1 MTAPTASYPSRP
13 TPTPATPMRTFEN
26 EEFTAFHDRGGKVY
40 EDLHF
45 KRCTFISSS
54 VSITYDPANRTT
66 VRDVTLERC
75 RVVGS
80 SLRCAVVEDVLV
92 DGLQTSDLHQAWGAL
107 FKHVTLRGKIGR
119 LMVTRLISSRHRN
132 TPEQAAF
139 DEQREA
145 YYETI
150 DWALDISE
158 AEAVELELAGIPA
171 RLIRRDPETQAVVT
185 RQAALSGEWRQLGR
199 VQGTELGLG
208 IQELL
213 KWGGDDTVLVAH
225 RRSRNFK
232 QLLAGIQELRAA
244 GVAEP
249 D

>member
-1 MTAPTASYPSRP
+1 
-13 TPTPATPMRTFEN
+13 MRTFEN
-26 EEFTAFHDRGGKVY
+26 EEFTAFYDRGGNVY
-40 EDLHF
+40 EDLYF
-45 KRCTFISSS
+45 KKCTFISSS
-54 VSITYDPANRTT
+54 ISITYDPANRTT
-66 VRDVTLERC
+66 VRNVTLERC

-80 SLRCAVVEDVLV
+80 ALDCAVVEDVLV

-119 LMVTRLISSRHRN
+119 LMVTTLVSPRHRN
-132 TPEQAAF
+132 TPVQAAF

-158 AEAVELELAGIPA
+158 AEAVELQLSGIPA

-185 RQAALSGEWRQLGR
+185 RQAALRGEWRELQR
-199 VQGTELGLG
+199 VQETALGLG
-208 IQELL
+208 IQRML
-213 KWGGDDTVLVAH
+213 KRGDDDIVLVAE
-225 RRSRNFK
+225 RRARDFK
-232 QLLAGIQELRAA
+232 QVLAGIEELRAA

>member
-1 MTAPTASYPSRP
+1 
-13 TPTPATPMRTFEN
+13 MRTFEN
-26 EEFTAFHDRGGKVY
+26 DEFTAFYDRGGNVY

-45 KRCTFISSS
+45 KKCTFISSS
-54 VSITYDPANRTT
+54 ISITYDPANRTT
-66 VRDVTLERC
+66 VRNVTLERC

-80 SLRCAVVEDVLV
+80 ALDCAVVEDVLV

-119 LMVTRLISSRHRN
+119 LMVTPLISPRHRN

-185 RQAALSGEWRQLGR
+185 RQAALSGEWRELEP
-199 VQGTELGLG
+199 VKKTVLGLA
-208 IQELL
+208 IQQML
-213 KWGGDDTVLVAH
+213 KRGDDDTVLVAE
-225 RRSRNFK
+225 RRARDFK

>member
-1 MTAPTASYPSRP
+1 
-13 TPTPATPMRTFEN
+13 MRVFEK
-26 EEFTAFHDRGGKVY
+26 EEFTSFHDRGGNVY

-45 KRCTFISSS
+45 KRCAFVSSA
-54 VSITYDPANRTT
+54 VSITEEPANRTT
-66 VRDVTLERC
+66 VRNVTLERC

-80 SLRCAVVEDVLV
+80 SLHCAVVQDVLV
-92 DGLQTSDLHQAWGAL
+92 DGLETSDLHQAWGAL

-119 LMVTRLISSRHRN
+119 LMVTPLVGPRHLH
-132 TPEQAAF
+132 TPVQEAF
-139 DEQREA
+139 DKERDA
-145 YYETI
+145 YYRDV

-171 RLIRRDPETQAVVT
+171 RLIRRDSETQAVVT
-185 RQAALSGEWRQLGR
+185 RQAALPGEWRDLEH

-213 KWGGDDTVLVAH
+213 KWGADDIVLVAH
-225 RRSRNFK
+225 KRSRNFK
-232 QLLAGIQELRAA
+232 QLLAGIEELRAA

>member
-1 MTAPTASYPSRP
+1 
-13 TPTPATPMRTFEN
+13 MRTFEN
-26 EEFTAFHDRGGKVY
+26 EEFTAFHDEGGNVF
-40 EDLHF
+40 EDLVF
-45 KRCTFISSS
+45 RKCTFISSA
-54 VSITYDPANRTT
+54 VSITYDPAHRTT
-66 VRDVTLERC
+66 VRNVTLERC
-75 RVVGS
+75 RVQGS

-119 LMVTRLISSRHRN
+119 LMVTPLIGPRHLH

-139 DEQREA
+139 DKQREA
-145 YYETI
+145 FYENV

-171 RLIRRDPETQAVVT
+171 SLIRRDPETQAVVK
-185 RQAALSGEWRQLGR
+185 RQAALSGEWRQLDR
-199 VQGTELGLG
+199 VKGTELGLG

-213 KWGGDDTVLVAH
+213 KQGSDDIVLVAH

-232 QLLAGIQELRAA
+232 ELLEGIRELRAA

>member
-1 MTAPTASYPSRP
+1 
-13 TPTPATPMRTFEN
+13 MRTFEN
-26 EEFTAFHDRGGKVY
+26 DEFTAFYDRGGNVY

-45 KRCTFISSS
+45 KKCTFISSS
-54 VSITYDPANRTT
+54 ISITYDPANRTT
-66 VRDVTLERC
+66 VRNVTLERC

-80 SLRCAVVEDVLV
+80 ALDCAVVEHVLV

-119 LMVTRLISSRHRN
+119 LMVTPLISPRHRN

-185 RQAALSGEWRQLGR
+185 RQAALSGEWRELEP
-199 VQGTELGLG
+199 VKKTVLGLA
-208 IQELL
+208 IQQML
-213 KWGGDDTVLVAH
+213 KRGDDDTVLVAE
-225 RRSRNFK
+225 RRARDFK

>member
-1 MTAPTASYPSRP
+1 
-13 TPTPATPMRTFEN
+13 MRTFEN
-26 EEFTAFHDRGGKVY
+26 EEFTAFYDRGGNVY

-45 KRCTFISSS
+45 KKCTFVSSS
-54 VSITYDPANRTT
+54 ISITEDPANRTT
-66 VRDVTLERC
+66 VRNVTLERC

-80 SLRCAVVEDVLV
+80 AVDCAVVEDVLV

-119 LMVTRLISSRHRN
+119 LMVTPLVGPDLRN
-132 TPEQAAF
+132 TPVQAAF

-158 AEAVELELAGIPA
+158 AEAVELQLAGIPA
-171 RLIRRDPETQAVVT
+171 RLIRRDPETQAVIT
-185 RQAALSGEWRQLGR
+185 RQAALSGEWRELKL
-199 VQGTELGLG
+199 VQKTVLGLA
-208 IQELL
+208 INQML
-213 KWGGDDTVLVAH
+213 KRGDDDIVLVAE
-225 RRSRNFK
+225 RRARDFK
-232 QLLAGIQELRAA
+232 QVLAGIQELRAA

>member
-1 MTAPTASYPSRP
+1 
-13 TPTPATPMRTFEN
+13 MRTFEN
-26 EEFTAFHDRGGKVY
+26 EEFTAFYDRGGNVY

-45 KRCTFISSS
+45 RKCTFVSSS
-54 VSITYDPANRTT
+54 ISITEEPANRTT
-66 VRDVTLERC
+66 VRNVTLERC

-80 SLRCAVVEDVLV
+80 AVDCAVVEDVLV

-119 LMVTRLISSRHRN
+119 LMVTPLVGPDLRN
-132 TPEQAAF
+132 TPVQAAF

-158 AEAVELELAGIPA
+158 AEAVELQLAGIPA

-185 RQAALSGEWRQLGR
+185 RQAALSGEWRELER
-199 VQGTELGLG
+199 VQKTVLGLG
-208 IQELL
+208 IQQML
-213 KWGGDDTVLVAH
+213 KRGDDDIVLVAE
-225 RRSRNFK
+225 RRARDFK
-232 QLLAGIQELRAA
+232 QVLAGIEELRAA

-249 D
+249 E

>member
-1 MTAPTASYPSRP
+1 
-13 TPTPATPMRTFEN
+13 MRTFEN
-26 EEFTAFHDRGGKVY
+26 DEFTAFYDRGGNVY

-45 KRCTFISSS
+45 KKCTFISSS
-54 VSITYDPANRTT
+54 ISITYDPANRTT
-66 VRDVTLERC
+66 VRNVTLERC

-80 SLRCAVVEDVLV
+80 ALDCAVVEDVLV

-119 LMVTRLISSRHRN
+119 LMVTPLISPRHLN

-185 RQAALSGEWRQLGR
+185 RQAALSGEWRELEP
-199 VQGTELGLG
+199 VKKTVLGLA
-208 IQELL
+208 IQQML
-213 KWGGDDTVLVAH
+213 KRGDDDTVLVAE
-225 RRSRNFK
+225 RRARDFK

>member
-1 MTAPTASYPSRP
+1 
-13 TPTPATPMRTFEN
+13 MRTFEN
-26 EEFTAFHDRGGKVY
+26 EEFTSVYDRGGNVY
-40 EDLHF
+40 EGLHF
-45 KRCTFISSS
+45 RKCTFVSSGI
-54 VSITYDPANRTT
+54 SITEEPANRTT

-80 SLRCAVVEDVLV
+80 LLGCAVVEDVLV

-107 FKHVTLRGKIGR
+107 YKHVTLRGKIGW
-119 LMVTRLISSRHRN
+119 LMVNRLVGPRHRN
-132 TPEQAAF
+132 TPLQAAF

-145 YYETI
+145 YYRDV

-185 RQAALSGEWRQLGR
+185 RQAALSGEWRELER
-199 VQGTELGLG
+199 VQKTVLGVG
-208 IQELL
+208 IQQML
-213 KWGGDDTVLVAH
+213 KRGDDDIVLVAE
-225 RRSRNFK
+225 RRARDFK
-232 QLLAGIQELRAA
+232 RLLAGIQELRAA

>member
-1 MTAPTASYPSRP
+1 
-13 TPTPATPMRTFEN
+13 MRTFEN
-26 EEFTAFHDRGGKVY
+26 EEFTTFHDRGGNVY
-40 EDLHF
+40 EDLYF
-45 KRCTFISSS
+45 KKCTFISSS
-54 VSITYDPANRTT
+54 VSITDDPANRTL
-66 VRDVTLERC
+66 VRNVTLERC

-80 SLRCAVVEDVLV
+80 ALDCAVVEDVLV

-119 LMVTRLISSRHRN
+119 LMVTPLVGPRHRN
-132 TPEQAAF
+132 TPVQAAF

-145 YYETI
+145 YYRDV

-158 AEAVELELAGIPA
+158 AEAVELELAGVPA

-185 RQAALSGEWRQLGR
+185 RQAALSGEWRELEWVRKTALR
-199 VQGTELGLG
+199 VM
-208 IQELL
+208 IQQML
-213 KWGGDDTVLVAH
+213 KRGDDDTVLVAE
-225 RRSRNFK
+225 RRARDFK
-232 QLLAGIQELRAA
+232 KVLAGIEELRAA

>member
-1 MTAPTASYPSRP
+1 
-13 TPTPATPMRTFEN
+13 MRTFEN
-26 EEFTAFHDRGGKVY
+26 EEFTAFHDVGGNVY
-40 EDLHF
+40 EDLVF
-45 KRCTFISSS
+45 RKCTFISLAVS
-54 VSITYDPANRTT
+54 VTYDPANRTT
-66 VRDVTLERC
+66 ARNVTLERC
-75 RVVGS
+75 RVQGS

-119 LMVTRLISSRHRN
+119 LMVTPLISSRHRN

-185 RQAALSGEWRQLGR
+185 RQAALSGEWRELER
-199 VQGTELGLG
+199 VQQTVLGLG
-208 IQELL
+208 IQQML
-213 KWGGDDTVLVAH
+213 KRGDDDTVLVAE
-225 RRSRNFK
+225 RRARDFK
-232 QLLAGIQELRAA
+232 QLLAGIRELRAA

>member
-1 MTAPTASYPSRP
+1 
-13 TPTPATPMRTFEN
+13 MRTFEN
-26 EEFTAFHDRGGKVY
+26 EQFTSFYDDGGRVY

-45 KRCTFISSS
+45 RKCTFISSAI
-54 VSITYDPANRTT
+54 SITEEPANRTT
-66 VRDVTLERC
+66 VRNVTLERC
-75 RVVGS
+75 EVVGS
-80 SLRCAVVEDVLV
+80 ALHCAVVEDALV

-119 LMVTRLISSRHRN
+119 LMATPLIGPRHLQ

-145 YYETI
+145 FYESV
-150 DWALDISE
+150 DWARDISE
-158 AEAVELELAGIPA
+158 AEAVELELTGIPA
-171 RLIRRDPETQAVVT
+171 SLIRRDPETQVIVT

-213 KWGGDDTVLVAH
+213 KWGGDDIVLVAH

-232 QLLAGIQELRAA
+232 ELLEGIQQLRAA

>member
-1 MTAPTASYPSRP
+1 
-13 TPTPATPMRTFEN
+13 MRTFEN
-26 EEFTAFHDRGGKVY
+26 EEFTAFYDRGGNVY

-45 KRCTFISSS
+45 KKCTFISSS
-54 VSITYDPANRTT
+54 ISITYDPANRTT
-66 VRDVTLERC
+66 VRNVTLERC

-80 SLRCAVVEDVLV
+80 ALDCAVVEHVLV

-119 LMVTRLISSRHRN
+119 LMVTPLISPRHRN

-185 RQAALSGEWRQLGR
+185 RQAALSGEWRELEP
-199 VQGTELGLG
+199 VKKTVLGLA
-208 IQELL
+208 IQQML
-213 KWGGDDTVLVAH
+213 KRGDDDTVLVAE
-225 RRSRNFK
+225 RRARDFK

>member
-1 MTAPTASYPSRP
+1 
-13 TPTPATPMRTFEN
+13 MRTFEN
-26 EEFTAFHDRGGKVY
+26 EEFTAFYDRGGNVY

-45 KRCTFISSS
+45 KKCTFISSS
-54 VSITYDPANRTT
+54 ISITYDPANRTT
-66 VRDVTLERC
+66 VRNVTLERC

-80 SLRCAVVEDVLV
+80 ALDCAVVEDVLV

-119 LMVTRLISSRHRN
+119 LMVTPLISPRHLN

-185 RQAALSGEWRQLGR
+185 RQAALSGEWRELEP
-199 VQGTELGLG
+199 VKKTVLGLA
-208 IQELL
+208 IQQML
-213 KWGGDDTVLVAH
+213 KRGDDDTVLVAE
-225 RRSRNFK
+225 RRARDFK

>member
-1 MTAPTASYPSRP
+1 
-13 TPTPATPMRTFEN
+13 MRTFEN
-26 EEFTAFHDRGGKVY
+26 DQFTAFYDRGGNVY

-45 KRCTFISSS
+45 KKCTFISSS
-54 VSITYDPANRTT
+54 ISITEDPANRTT
-66 VRDVTLERC
+66 VRNVTLERC

-80 SLRCAVVEDVLV
+80 ALDCAVVEDVLV

-119 LMVTRLISSRHRN
+119 LMVTPLIGPDHLH

-139 DEQREA
+139 DRQREA
-145 YYETI
+145 YYENV

-171 RLIRRDPETQAVVT
+171 SLIRRDPETQAVVT

-213 KWGGDDTVLVAH
+213 KRGSDDIVLVAH

-232 QLLAGIQELRAA
+232 ELLEGIRELRAA

>member
-1 MTAPTASYPSRP
+1 
-13 TPTPATPMRTFEN
+13 MRTFEN
-26 EEFTAFHDRGGKVY
+26 EEFTAFYDRGGNVY

-45 KRCTFISSS
+45 KRCTFVSSS
-54 VSITYDPANRTT
+54 ISITEDPANRTT
-66 VRDVTLERC
+66 VRNVTLERC

-80 SLRCAVVEDVLV
+80 AVDCAVVEDVLV

-107 FKHVTLRGKIGR
+107 FRHVTLRGKIGR
-119 LMVTRLISSRHRN
+119 LMVTPLISSRHRN

-158 AEAVELELAGIPA
+158 AEAVELQLAGIPA
-171 RLIRRDPETQAVVT
+171 RLIRRDPETQAVIT
-185 RQAALSGEWRQLGR
+185 RQAALSGEWRELEL
-199 VQGTELGLG
+199 VQKTVLGLA
-208 IQELL
+208 INQML
-213 KWGGDDTVLVAH
+213 KRGDDDIVLVAE
-225 RRSRNFK
+225 RRARDFK
-232 QLLAGIQELRAA
+232 QMVAGIQELRAA

>member
-1 MTAPTASYPSRP
+1 
-13 TPTPATPMRTFEN
+13 MRTFEN
-26 EEFTAFHDRGGKVY
+26 EEFTAFYDRGGNVY

-45 KRCTFISSS
+45 KKCTFISSS
-54 VSITYDPANRTT
+54 ISITYDPANRTT
-66 VRDVTLERC
+66 VRNVTLERC

-80 SLRCAVVEDVLV
+80 ALDCAVVEDVLV

-119 LMVTRLISSRHRN
+119 LMVTPLISPRHRN

-185 RQAALSGEWRQLGR
+185 RQAALSGEWRELEP
-199 VQGTELGLG
+199 VKKTVLGLA
-208 IQELL
+208 IQQML
-213 KWGGDDTVLVAH
+213 KRGDDDTVLVAE
-225 RRSRNFK
+225 RRARDFK

>member
-1 MTAPTASYPSRP
+1 
-13 TPTPATPMRTFEN
+13 MRTFEN
-26 EEFTAFHDRGGKVY
+26 EEFTAFYDRGGNVY

-45 KRCTFISSS
+45 KKCTFISSS
-54 VSITYDPANRTT
+54 ISITYDPANRTT
-66 VRDVTLERC
+66 VRNVTLERC

-80 SLRCAVVEDVLV
+80 SLDCAVVEDVLV

-119 LMVTRLISSRHRN
+119 LMVTPLISPRHRN

-185 RQAALSGEWRQLGR
+185 RQAALSGEWRKLEP
-199 VQGTELGLG
+199 VNETVLGLA
-208 IQELL
+208 IQQML
-213 KWGGDDTVLVAH
+213 KRGDDDTVLVAE
-225 RRSRNFK
+225 RRARDFK

>member
-1 MTAPTASYPSRP
+1 
-13 TPTPATPMRTFEN
+13 MRTFEN
-26 EEFTAFHDRGGKVY
+26 AEFTAFHDRGGNVY
-40 EDLHF
+40 EGLHF
-45 KRCTFISSS
+45 KKCTFISSS

-75 RVVGS
+75 QVVGS

-92 DGLQTSDLHQAWGAL
+92 DGLKTSDLHQAWGAL

-119 LMVTRLISSRHRN
+119 LMVTPLIGSRHLH
-132 TPEQAAF
+132 TPEQKAF

-145 YYETI
+145 YYETV

-158 AEAVELELAGIPA
+158 AAAVELELAGIPA

-185 RQAALSGEWRQLGR
+185 RQAALSGEWRRLGR
-199 VQGTELGLG
+199 VQETALGVM
-208 IQELL
+208 IQQML
-213 KWGGDDTVLVAH
+213 KRGDDDTVLVAE
-225 RRSRNFK
+225 RRARDFK
-232 QLLAGIQELRAA
+232 QVLAGIQELRAA